1 MNIYEY
7 LNKFDK
13 FTKDPTL
20 DAMKWLMNEFDNP
33 HKNLKFI
40 HVAGTNGK
48 GSICEMLSNILI
60 EAGYK
65 VGKFISPQL
74 IKFNETTSVNHKD
87 ISDEEVQEI
96 LTKLSKKIDIYNKT
110 HETPVKWFEVI
121 TSLALI
127 YFAKQ
132 KCDIVVLETGLGGT
146 TDCTNI
152 VDSII
157 SVIAN
162 IGYDHMDV
170 LGNTLEEITMHKAGI
185 IKPNSNTVMFY
196 QDGITPIIEKV
207 CKERNTSLH
216 VINKEDV
223 FNYSFDLEYQKFNYK
238 NFKDVC
244 INLKGEK
251 QIYNAAVCLECVNI
265 LNNLGYAINE
275 SAIKNGLKTVI
286 HKARFQQL
294 SKDPLIIFDGG
305 HNENAIKNLKNT
317 IKQYYPNKK
326 VVYIISILKT
336 KDYKTVLKLLLQ
348 EKEAVFIFTSGNDEN
363 RYVSK
368 EDLYNEATMLNI
380 NNNLLFKENLISAI
394 EKAKLNYKDNLIF
407 IAGSF
412 YVYGTVV
419 DYLSK

>member
-20 DAMKWLMNEFDNP
+20 DAMEWLMNEFDNP

-60 EAGYK
+60 EAGYR

-74 IKFNETTSVNHKD
+74 IRFNETTSVNHKD

-96 LTKLSKKIDIYNKT
+96 LTQLSEKIDIYNKA

-152 VDSII
+152 VFSII

-185 IKPNSNTVMFY
+185 IKPNSNTVMLY
-196 QDGITPIIEKV
+196 QDAITPIIEKV
-207 CKERNTSLH
+207 CEEKNTSLH
-216 VINKEDV
+216 IVNKEDV
-223 FNYSFDLEYQKFNYK
+223 SNYSFDLEYQKFDYK
-238 NFKDVC
+238 NFKDIC

-251 QIYNAAVCLECVNI
+251 QIYNASICLECVNI
-265 LNNLGYAINE
+265 LNSLGYNINE
-275 SAIKNGLKTVI
+275 TAV
-286 HKARFQQL
+286 
-294 SKDPLIIFDGG
+294 
-305 HNENAIKNLKNT
+305 
-317 IKQYYPNKK
+317 KK
-326 VVYIISILKT
+326 RT
-336 KDYKTVLKLLLQ
+336 
-348 EKEAVFIFTSGNDEN
+348 
-363 RYVSK
+363 
-368 EDLYNEATMLNI
+368 
-380 NNNLLFKENLISAI
+380 
-394 EKAKLNYKDNLIF
+394 
-407 IAGSF
+407 
-412 YVYGTVV
+412 
-419 DYLSK
+419 